1 MTDTQIVVAVGLAI
15 VVLVVAG
22 VWWLEQGDVDDAWAR
37 SPERK
42 RGVARWVDARP
53 WAVGD
58 RAWHHDRLVSV
69 VHVYP
74 QERLVKVKDGL
85 GVEYPVMTTD
95 LRRVDA
101 RRAA

>member
-1 MTDTQIVVAVGLAI
+1 MSDLFIIAAGLVASGVVCW
-15 VVLVVAG
+15 VVLRPRPR
-22 VWWLEQGDVDDAWAR
+22 DDAWAR